1 MESQPEVKAS
11 GEMPSLSRILPLALV
26 LPAAGI
32 RSPTQAVVGEPDAL
46 IDSTYTVSWMAHRQ
60 AQGEANVTEY
70 APVSDEPE
78 VTDLRPELRAA
89 ASSSNS
95 VIVCVSQNKDLAT
108 DEWCTKLCKANVTQG
123 AEAQAA
129 DPSLCDPDY
138 CNCFDPEESR
148 EEQVKQVRQLERAQ
162 PSGLAECPYLAPEG
176 CSASKP
182 YECVAG
188 PRAGQCSELN
198 WFDRAQ
204 ECELSCLHTKLLMFA
219 PHSDTEVWM
228 AGPVAPPL
236 TTFRQQV
243 PHYTHDPKKL
253 TMGARGIEVRR
264 LNVMLTPACKQIQ
277 PFAAV
282 TLHSPAYTGKAKRL
296 LRSCLR
302 VGICCK
308 ATQAPNSFG
317 PDALEGSEEFRFQL
331 IAMKPAFILSQMEL
345 SRLPVVWLD
354 ADMEFHQFPRLF
366 TPGSW
371 PGGARDVALFNY
383 WGNVSKGQNTPSL
396 GSGVA
401 FFNHTRKSRNVLTAW
416 AEAMAYETNS
426 RAPDDQVLNEII
438 GSNDWVQRASYGW
451 LPVAYLRTMPVFYR
465 GVDPVIDHD
474 HGSPPGLIKHSPTQ
488 PILPPIETEQ
498 QESAEQQQ
506 LQQEQQEQEASGQ
519 EEQQAYGQQQ
529 QHSDQQQQQ
538 AEAQARAVA
547 MQAVATEVA
556 RAVAG
561 PAGQQQQQQQQRRR
575 RLQQQRRKLQLL
587 QRRPA
592 SGQQTQA
599 ALRHGG

>member
-1 MESQPEVKAS
+1 
-11 GEMPSLSRILPLALV
+11 
-26 LPAAGI
+26 
-32 RSPTQAVVGEPDAL
+32 
-46 IDSTYTVSWMAHRQ
+46 
-60 AQGEANVTEY
+60 
-70 APVSDEPE
+70 
-78 VTDLRPELRAA
+78 
-89 ASSSNS
+89 
-95 VIVCVSQNKDLAT
+95 
-108 DEWCTKLCKANVTQG
+108 
-123 AEAQAA
+123 
-129 DPSLCDPDY
+129 
-138 CNCFDPEESR
+138 
-148 EEQVKQVRQLERAQ
+148 
-162 PSGLAECPYLAPEG
+162 
-176 CSASKP
+176 
-182 YECVAG
+182 
-188 PRAGQCSELN
+188 
-198 WFDRAQ
+198 
-204 ECELSCLHTKLLMFA
+204 
-219 PHSDTEVWM
+219 
-228 AGPVAPPL
+228 
-236 TTFRQQV
+236 
-243 PHYTHDPKKL
+243 
-253 TMGARGIEVRR
+253 
-264 LNVMLTPACKQIQ
+264 MLTPACKQTQ

-282 TLHSPAYTGKAKRL
+282 TLHSPAYTNKAKRL

-317 PDALEGSEEFRFQL
+317 PEALEGSEEFRFQL

-354 ADMEFHQFPRLF
+354 ADMEFHQFPTLF

-371 PGGARDVALFNY
+371 PGGPRDVALFNY
-383 WGNVSKGQNTPSL
+383 WGNVSKGQATPSL

-426 RAPDDQVLNEII
+426 RAPDDQVLNEVI

-519 EEQQAYGQQQ
+519 EGEQAYGQQQ

-538 AEAQARAVA
+538 QAQARAVA
-547 MQAVATEVA
+547 TQAVAMEVA

-561 PAGQQQQQQQQRRR
+561 PAAQQQQQQQRRR

>member
-1 MESQPEVKAS
+1 MGMRGV
-11 GEMPSLSRILPLALV
+11 SRILPFAALV
-26 LPAAGI
+26 LPAAGV
-32 RSPTQAVVGEPDAL
+32 RSPAQAVVAEPDDL
-46 IDSTYTVSWMAHRQ
+46 VDSTYTVSWMVHRQ
-60 AQGEANVTEY
+60 ALGDANITEY
-70 APVSDEPE
+70 APASEAPDLA
-78 VTDLRPELRAA
+78 DLRPELSAA
-89 ASSSNS
+89 ASSSGG
-95 VIVCVSQNKDLAT
+95 VTVCVSQNKDLAT
-108 DEWCTKLCKANVTQG
+108 DEWCTKLCKANVTQS

-129 DPSLCDPDY
+129 EPSECDPDY
-138 CNCFDPEESR
+138 CTCFDPEESR
-148 EEQVKQVRQLERAQ
+148 EAQVKQVRRMERAQ
-162 PSGLAECPYLAPEG
+162 PSGLPECPYLAPEG

-188 PRAGQCSELN
+188 PSAGQCSELN
-198 WFDRAQ
+198 WFDRTK

-219 PHSDTEVWM
+219 PHSDTDEWI
-228 AGPVAPPL
+228 AGPVAPRV

-243 PHYTHDPKKL
+243 PHYSHDPKKL

-264 LNVMLTPACKQIQ
+264 LNVMLTPACKQVQ

-296 LRSCLR
+296 LRSCVR

-354 ADMEFHQFPRLF
+354 ADMEFHQFPTLF
-366 TPGSW
+366 TAGSW
-371 PGGARDVALFNY
+371 PGGPRDVALFNY
-383 WGNVSKGQNTPSL
+383 WGNVSKGQSTPSL

-401 FFNHTRKSRNVLTAW
+401 FFNHTRKGRDVLTAW

-438 GSNDWVQRASYGW
+438 ASNDWVQRASYGW
-451 LPVAYLRTMPVFYR
+451 LPVAYLRTMPAFYR

-498 QESAEQQQ
+498 QAVAEQQQ

-519 EEQQAYGQQQ
+519 EAQQVY
-529 QHSDQQQQQ
+529 DQQQQAAAQ
-538 AEAQARAVA
+538 AQAREVA
-547 MQAVATEVA
+547 TQAVAAEVA

-561 PAGQQQQQQQQRRR
+561 PAAQEQQQRRRR
-575 RLQQQRRKLQLL
+575 RLQQQRRKLQLR
-587 QRRPA
+587 QRRPS